1 MALRIRYNSDVVTG
15 AIVLCVVGIGWYRV
29 RTIPFQGLQ
38 AGLGPAFFPTI
49 LLTIVTFLAIIL
61 LLKGLFFTKKVVK
74 SESRTEEVEQS
85 LLVRI
90 LLTSLFIA
98 YAFLFKYLGVLI
110 SSGIFLL
117 VAFLLLRIKPTIAL
131 IITIITVGLVYLVF
145 GLLFRLNLF

>member
-61 LLKGLFFTKKVVK
+61 LLKGLFFTKEDVK
-74 SESRTEEVEQS
+74 SESKAEEVAQS
-85 LLVRI
+85 PLVRI
-90 LLTSLFIA
+90 LLISLFIA
-98 YAFLFKYLGVLI
+98 YSFLFK
-110 SSGIFLL
+110 
-117 VAFLLLRIKPTIAL
+117 
-131 IITIITVGLVYLVF
+131 
-145 GLLFRLNLF
+145 